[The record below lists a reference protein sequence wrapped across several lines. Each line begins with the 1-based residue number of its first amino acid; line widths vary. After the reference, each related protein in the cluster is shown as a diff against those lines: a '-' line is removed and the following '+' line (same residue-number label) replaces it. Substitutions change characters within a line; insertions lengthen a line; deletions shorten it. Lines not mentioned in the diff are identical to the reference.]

1 MKIIT
6 SIHQKGGV
14 GKSTLTF
21 NLANNLK
28 DTARVCIID
37 VDYQG
42 SLFETKNLSDV
53 DTYHISQ
60 LDEVQALNYDFAFV
74 DTPPYLFEGA
84 EQIFE
89 ISDIIV
95 IPIKAGIY
103 DTLSIQRTVEQ
114 IKEHNCVNK
123 ALIVFNM
130 VKPNTTIT
138 EEVKEQVEAF
148 GVPISNNIISD
159 LVAFTRSSVTKGV
172 EDNKTAQRQIDNL
185 TKEILTKSLI
195 NS

>member
-60 LDEVQALNYDFAFV
+60 LDEVQALNYDFAFI

-123 ALIVFNM
+123 SLIVFNM

-159 LVAFTRSSVTKGV
+159 LVAFTRSSITKGV

>member
-60 LDEVQALNYDFAFV
+60 LDEVQALNYDFAFI

-95 IPIKAGIY
+95 IPIMAGIY

-123 ALIVFNM
+123 SLIVFNM

-159 LVAFTRSSVTKGV
+159 LVAFTRSSITKGV